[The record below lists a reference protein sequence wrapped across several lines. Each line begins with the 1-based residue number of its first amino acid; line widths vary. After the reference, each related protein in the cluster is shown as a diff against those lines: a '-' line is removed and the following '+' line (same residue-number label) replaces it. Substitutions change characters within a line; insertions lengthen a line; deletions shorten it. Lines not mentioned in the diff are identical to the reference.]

1 MESPSA
7 DINMI
12 FRKIKD
18 CVIDDN
24 IRKYD
29 EEWNE
34 NISKNRHLCFQNYLK
49 NQQSPTIE

>member
-12 FRKIKD
+12 FKKIMD
-18 CVIDDN
+18 CVVNDN

-29 EEWNE
+29 D
-34 NISKNRHLCFQNYLK
+34 IY
-49 NQQSPTIE
+49 